1 MVALR
6 GPDREYLN
14 YNLRIIFF
22 LTIAL
27 QEDLGLC
34 ISSDLRVLK
43 SVVLDTWMLF
53 FIKFHLL
60 RERLFWKRFAMYT

>member
-43 SVVLDTWMLF
+43 SVVMDT
-53 FIKFHLL
+53 
-60 RERLFWKRFAMYT
+60 